1 MKLLPED
8 PRLTAYALGEI
19 EDQQERSAIESA
31 VAQSTELQQAVAAT
45 RDMSELLT
53 KGFAAEPIPELSEF
67 EKARMGQPTATRER
81 SGDSRLL
88 SWPVLSSVAA
98 VLIVAF
104 VVLPQRSALKE
115 DFAYQAEPRK
125 EDFADQKLPIES
137 LIPKLQ
143 IAEGISAYDNEIHA
157 ELIES
162 SPFQSIARPDVKPNE
177 LVESARSDLEGVNM
191 AAPSRS
197 SRVIA
202 RERVV
207 LPKEADGYV

>member
-19 EDQQERSAIESA
+19 EDQQERSAIKSA
-31 VAQSTELQQAVAAT
+31 VAQSTELQQAVAAI

-67 EKARMGQPTATRER
+67 EKARMGEPTATRER
-81 SGDSRLL
+81 SEGSRIL

-125 EDFADQKLPIES
+125 EDFADKELLIES
-137 LIPKLQ
+137 VLFNYQ
-143 IAEGISAYDNEIHA
+143 IDDNEIA
-157 ELIES
+157 AKMLIES
-162 SPFQSIARPDVKPNE
+162 SPFQSIDRPDLESNE
-177 LVESARSDLEGVNM
+177 FVESASACGQFCIVG
-191 AAPSRS
+191 S
-197 SRVIA
+197 
-202 RERVV
+202 VV
-207 LPKEADGYV
+207 

>member
-19 EDQQERSAIESA
+19 EDQQERSAIKSA
-31 VAQSTELQQAVAAT
+31 VAQSTELQQAVAAI

-67 EKARMGQPTATRER
+67 EKARMGEPTATRER
-81 SGDSRLL
+81 SEGSRIL

-98 VLIVAF
+98 VLIIAF

-137 LIPKLQ
+137 LISKFQ
-143 IAEGISAYDNEIHA
+143 IAEENPALDVEIA
-157 ELIES
+157 AKMLIES
-162 SPFQSIARPDVKPNE
+162 SPFQSIDRP
-177 LVESARSDLEGVNM
+177 LEPV
-191 AAPSRS
+191 
-197 SRVIA
+197 
-202 RERVV
+202 
-207 LPKEADGYV
+207 ADME